1 MGTTIS
7 EHNFSENALESTVIQ
22 DQLLLSYDEEQ
33 LFAKQFPHLY
43 SIALCHG
50 VIHRNSDR
58 QTYDKMHSRR
68 RKLTDVSSI
77 FAAANI
83 TDVQSILNRERSLRS
98 HSMSAIVDT
107 MSLFFIPM

>member
-83 TDVQSILNRERSLRS
+83 TDVQSIATFEIQIRGHMNLE
-98 HSMSAIVDT
+98 
-107 MSLFFIPM
+107 FFDA